1 MEQHAKRPCMRGSTS
16 SKEEEEEEKVVE
28 DTAASDKEEEMEEET
43 KDDTDIDEY
52 VLVEPRRFMTDEEIL
67 EHRRQVIESDGFDVE
82 RFEGRLPGSIKP
94 YKLTEARCPPLIGFS
109 KQALKVYN
117 ENNKTKFEF
126 YELKKA
132 NSQGVAGVM
141 FYITFEA
148 ISGDIIGTFRARV
161 WKKIMNQGSQVMSC
175 ERHL

>member
-67 EHRRQVIESDGFDVE
+67 EHRRQVIESDV
-82 RFEGRLPGSIKP
+82 RL
-94 YKLTEARCPPLIGFS
+94 
-109 KQALKVYN
+109 
-117 ENNKTKFEF
+117 
-126 YELKKA
+126 
-132 NSQGVAGVM
+132 
-141 FYITFEA
+141 
-148 ISGDIIGTFRARV
+148 
-161 WKKIMNQGSQVMSC
+161 
-175 ERHL
+175 